1 MRKGCGG
8 SLWVVWPGWVAV
20 GSMGGVSSP
29 DSRSPG
35 PLSIPAEFVG
45 RELLDYGEVR
55 AEFSSM
61 PHPNEPSRRLFLR
74 GVLLT
79 AAGMIGSGSLLDRK
93 RLLAAQGTDP
103 TDPEVPNAEVAR
115 ILAEISGGKP
125 IRRGH
130 LSLDMPLVA
139 EDGRIVPVIIE
150 SDLPMTAERYVKAV
164 HLIVD
169 HNPDAHLAAFHLT
182 PEIGSVS
189 ISTRIKMKRTTW
201 VRAIAATNTGE
212 IWAAYARV
220 QVTLNGCG

>member
-1 MRKGCGG
+1 
-8 SLWVVWPGWVAV
+8 
-20 GSMGGVSSP
+20 
-29 DSRSPG
+29 
-35 PLSIPAEFVG
+35 
-45 RELLDYGEVR
+45 
-55 AEFSSM
+55 M

-74 GVLLT
+74 SVLLT

-115 ILAEISGGKP
+115 ILEEISGGKP

-169 HNPDAHLAAFHLT
+169 HNPDAHLAAFQLT
-182 PEIGSVS
+182 PAIGSVS

-212 IWAAYARV
+212 IWASYARV